1 MSKLLDALKSRIPNR
16 RLQERSYRPL
26 DAGENERLTSP
37 SPSTSTL
44 VDESQHSS
52 QYQKIK
58 QWYPRVLLL
67 VSALTLFVS
76 STTFIQQHRHR
87 AGDVQCT
94 RRMSAP
100 SPLLEAVEYEWRS
113 FDDSYK
119 PDVYS
124 GYPSEKSEKAWGDLW
139 DFGAFSV
146 PLDSLRGLNKS
157 SIDGNFRNIEDELG
171 GGVGGLL
178 EGAHQIHC
186 LNLVRQFIYRDHWD
200 YSQLPS
206 FSGGPATRR
215 HHVDHCVATLRKVL
229 TCQSDVTPYV
239 YQVQLDGTAI
249 GASAPRKCRKFSKL
263 VDWVNNH
270 SLFDTV
276 E

>member
-1 MSKLLDALKSRIPNR
+1 MSRVLNALKSRMPNWTS
-16 RLQERSYRPL
+16 QEKLYQPL
-26 DAGENERLTSP
+26 DSGENERLTSP
-37 SPSTSTL
+37 SPSASTL
-44 VDESQHSS
+44 VEESHNSS
-52 QYQKIK
+52 WKYKVSK
-58 QWYPRVLLL
+58 WYSRILLFISL
-67 VSALTLFVS
+67 LTLFTS
-76 STTFIQQHRHR
+76 SATLIQRHRHR
-87 AGDVQCT
+87 AGDRECT

-100 SPLLEAVEYEWRS
+100 SPLLDSVEYEWRS
-113 FDDSYK
+113 FNDAFK

-124 GYPSEKSEKAWGDLW
+124 GYPNAQSEKAWGDLW

-146 PLDSLRGLNKS
+146 TLDSLRGLNKS
-157 SIDGNFRNIEDELG
+157 SVDGNFRNIEDELG

-186 LNLVRQFIYRDHWD
+186 LNLVRQFIYRGHWD

-215 HHVDHCVATLRKVL
+215 HHVDHCVSTLRKVL

-239 YQVQLDGTAI
+239 YQVRPDGTAV
-249 GASAPRKCRKFSKL
+249 GASAPKKCRSFWKL
-263 VDWVNNH
+263 VDWVNSH